1 MVEKYI
7 IYYFFTFSHLLS
19 TYIINK
25 KILILKKL
33 VLGTGNG
40 GWPLE
45 TEDVSGVVMV
55 GWQIVGVG
63 VEVWLISFGRWR
75 KRFTK
80 NESVN
85 QIPYKYLYF
94 TVNSKIISSWSTFS
108 VLPKLKIIFSRAT
121 FSVLP
126 NTRRRGKYIPKINF
140 CHT

>member
-40 GWPLE
+40 DWPLE
-45 TEDVSGVVMV
+45 TGDVSGVVMV

-63 VEVWLISFGRWR
+63 VEVWLISFG
-75 KRFTK
+75 
-80 NESVN
+80 
-85 QIPYKYLYF
+85 
-94 TVNSKIISSWSTFS
+94 
-108 VLPKLKIIFSRAT
+108 
-121 FSVLP
+121 
-126 NTRRRGKYIPKINF
+126 
-140 CHT
+140 